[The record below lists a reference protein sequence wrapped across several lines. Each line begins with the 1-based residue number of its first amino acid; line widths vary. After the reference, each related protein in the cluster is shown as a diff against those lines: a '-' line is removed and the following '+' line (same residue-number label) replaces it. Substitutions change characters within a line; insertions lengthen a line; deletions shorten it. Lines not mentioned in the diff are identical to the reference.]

1 LKYIILLKEKEFV
14 LQRMGSK
21 GIQDK
26 FKFKNKIK
34 KQKKNTWVIIPMVR
48 ENSV

>member
-1 LKYIILLKEKEFV
+1 LLKEKEFV

-34 KQKKNTWVIIPMVR
+34 KQKKKHMGNY
-48 ENSV
+48 SYGA